1 MSGAT
6 VDRASSPQ
14 TQDAPGAPAEGR
26 GWARTLVHWL
36 PVILIPA
43 AVIGGWEL
51 YCRASGIDPTVLP
64 APSRIAEK
72 TWEAR
77 DVAATH
83 AWQTIKETLIGFGA
97 SIVVAVTVALL
108 MDQIAVV
115 RRGLY
120 PLLVGSQ
127 TIPII
132 AIAPLMIIWFGFG
145 LLPKVL
151 VVILVT
157 FFPIVVAL
165 LDGLASTEREAMNL
179 LKTMGA
185 SRWQMLRHLR
195 IPTSLPFFFTG
206 MRISATYAVV
216 AAIFAEYVGAYEG
229 LGIWMQVSNSSF
241 RTDLVFGAIL
251 ITVVLSVL
259 LFLIIYVA
267 SRLAIPWYYASRQRP
282 S

>member
-1 MSGAT
+1 M
-6 VDRASSPQ
+6 
-14 TQDAPGAPAEGR
+14 
-26 GWARTLVHWL
+26 
-36 PVILIPA
+36 ILIPA
-43 AVIGGWEL
+43 AVLGGWEL
-51 YCRASGIDPTVLP
+51 YCRASGIAPSVLP

-77 DVAATH
+77 STAATH
-83 AWQTIKETLIGFGA
+83 AWQTIKETVIGFGA
-97 SIVVAVTVALL
+97 SIVFAVAVALI
-108 MDQIAVV
+108 MDQIAAV

-127 TIPII
+127 TVPII

-165 LDGLASTEREAMNL
+165 LDGLASTERDAMNL
-179 LKTMGA
+179 MKTMGA
-185 SRWQMLRHLR
+185 SRWQMLRYLR
-195 IPTSLPFFFTG
+195 IPNSLPFFFTG
-206 MRISATYAVV
+206 VRISATYAVV

-229 LGIWMQVSNSSF
+229 LGIWMQISNSSF

-251 ITVVLSVL
+251 ITAALSVT
-259 LFLIIYVA
+259 LFLIVYVV
-267 SRLAIPWYYASRQRP
+267 SRLTIPWYYASRRQV